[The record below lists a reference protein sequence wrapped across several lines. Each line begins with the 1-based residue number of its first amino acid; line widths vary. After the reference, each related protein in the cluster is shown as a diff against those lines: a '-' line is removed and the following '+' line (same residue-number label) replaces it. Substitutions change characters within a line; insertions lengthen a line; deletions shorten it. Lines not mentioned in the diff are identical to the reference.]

1 MKQRWRHLIAS
12 ALVLALCLSAAA
24 CGKSDDTAGDD
35 WRASGAVV
43 DSGTITHDGDS
54 VDVLV
59 TVSESSAAFYRDMPE
74 QVLFDSVSFPVS
86 IPDAEEAFHAISFDD
101 IDGDGE
107 SDVLVRFLH
116 KSGDT
121 TEMIWIWDPV
131 ERYVFRED
139 LSTVAVGGARSGQ
152 PYFTRNG
159 LQINAAVE
167 MGTFL
172 LEDGVCSYSG
182 LGDGYNTDDCY
193 WEIVKNGD
201 YTHDGIR
208 ELHFDAICYI
218 PEGAIPYFD
227 QQYITVTS
235 SELYDYYTGTW
246 LTASTAYG
254 NSQRGENYYLYT
266 ISWQGSSYLIEFAYS
281 TEWEYN
287 VSDWAQ
293 VLTKSYVVYIPENYN
308 GLIFAA
314 EAQPLTYKES
324 AKRMQLDSICPEAAI
339 MDIDTLDPYSCLF
352 FDLCDCGRRGDGRKT
367 QRFCRAGCRTH
378 DGCGAVKAARRPP
391 EAVCRLA
398 SGGAGRRNE
407 RYRLLFYG
415 AGCIAQGDPC
425 DGAVFRRGLLCGRFR
440 RRGTEK
446 AECADARAAGRLFP
460 LRWRWRRTTPLL
472 QLRAAWICAS
482 LTRCAGVTSV
492 RCRRCAVCWI
502 SSRRARL

>member
-1 MKQRWRHLIAS
+1 MKQRWKHLIAS

-139 LSTVAVGGARSGQ
+139 LSTVAVGDALSSQ
-152 PYFTRNG
+152 PYFTKNG

-182 LGDGYNTDDCY
+182 LGDG
-193 WEIVKNGD
+193 
-201 YTHDGIR
+201 
-208 ELHFDAICYI
+208 
-218 PEGAIPYFD
+218 
-227 QQYITVTS
+227 
-235 SELYDYYTGTW
+235 
-246 LTASTAYG
+246 
-254 NSQRGENYYLYT
+254 
-266 ISWQGSSYLIEFAYS
+266 
-281 TEWEYN
+281 
-287 VSDWAQ
+287 
-293 VLTKSYVVYIPENYN
+293 
-308 GLIFAA
+308 
-314 EAQPLTYKES
+314 
-324 AKRMQLDSICPEAAI
+324 
-339 MDIDTLDPYSCLF
+339 
-352 FDLCDCGRRGDGRKT
+352 
-367 QRFCRAGCRTH
+367 
-378 DGCGAVKAARRPP
+378 
-391 EAVCRLA
+391 
-398 SGGAGRRNE
+398 
-407 RYRLLFYG
+407 
-415 AGCIAQGDPC
+415 
-425 DGAVFRRGLLCGRFR
+425 
-440 RRGTEK
+440 
-446 AECADARAAGRLFP
+446 
-460 LRWRWRRTTPLL
+460 
-472 QLRAAWICAS
+472 
-482 LTRCAGVTSV
+482 
-492 RCRRCAVCWI
+492 
-502 SSRRARL
+502 

>member
-1 MKQRWRHLIAS
+1 MKQRWKHLIAS

-116 KSGDT
+116 KSGDK

-139 LSTVAVGGARSGQ
+139 LSTVAVGGALSGQ

-293 VLTKSYVVYIPENYN
+293 VLTKSYVVYIPEDYN

-339 MDIDTLDPYSCLF
+339 LDIDTLDPYSCLF
-352 FDLCDCGRRGDGRKT
+352 FDLCD
-367 QRFCRAGCRTH
+367 
-378 DGCGAVKAARRPP
+378 
-391 EAVCRLA
+391 
-398 SGGAGRRNE
+398 
-407 RYRLLFYG
+407 
-415 AGCIAQGDPC
+415 
-425 DGAVFRRGLLCGRFR
+425 
-440 RRGTEK
+440 
-446 AECADARAAGRLFP
+446 
-460 LRWRWRRTTPLL
+460 
-472 QLRAAWICAS
+472 
-482 LTRCAGVTSV
+482 
-492 RCRRCAVCWI
+492 
-502 SSRRARL
+502 

>member
-1 MKQRWRHLIAS
+1 MKKDIALLIVII
-12 ALVLALCLSAAA
+12 LAAA
-24 CGKSDDTAGDD
+24 AVIKGVDIQSVDEYYSLHSDDTANASHTVTLTVDCSDILDNYDMLDKNLRDECYVPSDGIVMPAEKYVLREGDTAFD
-35 WRASGAVV
+35 LLEKATRCEKIPLDYQGSEDNIYNTVYVRGINNIYEFSCGPSSGWTYTVNGESPDKGCSQYV
-43 DSGTITHDGDS
+43 LHDGDS

-139 LSTVAVGGARSGQ
+139 LSTVAVGGALSSQ

-293 VLTKSYVVYIPENYN
+293 VLTKSYVVYIPEDYN

-352 FDLCDCGRRGDGRKT
+352 FDLCD
-367 QRFCRAGCRTH
+367 
-378 DGCGAVKAARRPP
+378 
-391 EAVCRLA
+391 
-398 SGGAGRRNE
+398 
-407 RYRLLFYG
+407 
-415 AGCIAQGDPC
+415 
-425 DGAVFRRGLLCGRFR
+425 
-440 RRGTEK
+440 
-446 AECADARAAGRLFP
+446 
-460 LRWRWRRTTPLL
+460 
-472 QLRAAWICAS
+472 
-482 LTRCAGVTSV
+482 
-492 RCRRCAVCWI
+492 
-502 SSRRARL
+502 